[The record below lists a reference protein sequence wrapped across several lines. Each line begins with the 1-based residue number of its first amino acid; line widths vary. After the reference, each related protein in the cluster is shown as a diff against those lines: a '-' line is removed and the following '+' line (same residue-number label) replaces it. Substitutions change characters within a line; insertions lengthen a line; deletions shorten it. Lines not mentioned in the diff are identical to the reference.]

1 MKKASVNSQKNIKSK
16 ILIHKTKFRNPKKSF
31 PQKLNTSIKPTL
43 KEKIDLVGKR
53 TSTFVYNLKKRQKL
67 NILKEQSNKVS
78 MYMNNLGNSFKAIN
92 TSINRG
98 SNQLMVSNLTNIN
111 YKRSLYI
118 RHQLRNIDKMN
129 REFDREYNPLN
140 LNQESNYK
148 YSNYDLKE
156 IDEEYEDRLKKEKQK
171 RDENFKA
178 ESIKIFNIL
187 FKKNSENEAISDYKR
202 NKKLKELKSSIDY
215 VCGVEDKSQ
224 SKNKQNDSN
233 KIPHYTIPIK
243 IPSFIREK
251 SKNVSFKPSVKYNKS
266 KVYFCKKY
274 ELSQDKIYKSKNLFV
289 QLRAE
294 LQTSPNYKINYK
306 IKPKNFTIETEQ
318 NNETKNIIISPIK
331 IFSHKD
337 LDNQIYKNYNNV
349 NSYKTL
355 YNFNNNENLPEIKA
369 KEYSG
374 KITRTLPNERNIFS
388 FSPKLR
394 NEQKLVL
401 PKKPNFSTKDLNIN
415 NRCKTANNIICI
427 KNNNNEYT
435 NTDSNNNINI
445 NNNLSTNKNKNKFF
459 PILKT
464 LLDDNYNLK
473 NDLKLG
479 FNIITNMI
487 NDFKNN
493 PKKKIPK
500 HELNIEKLRKE
511 LKLYNINNV
520 IDEIDVVMNNVKKME
535 KLVKKKDI
543 FFLRKVAKTVIR
555 EDKLANKNLVFD
567 NNNINVKLKKLF
579 ERRNKVKNQ
588 EKMEG
593 VNLDRQEKIEM
604 IKLFKND
611 GADFF
616 NEDYLSN
623 LIKSYKTMKIK

>member
-1 MKKASVNSQKNIKSK
+1 MKKTSTNTQKNIKNK

-202 NKKLKELKSSIDY
+202 NKKLNELKSSIDY
-215 VCGVEDKSQ
+215 VCGVEDKNQ
-224 SKNKQNDSN
+224 SKNKQIDSN

-243 IPSFIREK
+243 SPSFIREK

-543 FFLRKVAKTVIR
+543 FFLRKVAKRVIR

-567 NNNINVKLKKLF
+567 NNNINAKLKKLF
-579 ERRNKVKNQ
+579 ERRNKVNNQ
-588 EKMEG
+588 DEMEE

-611 GADFF
+611 GPDFL

-623 LIKSYKTMKIK
+623 LIKRYKTMKIK